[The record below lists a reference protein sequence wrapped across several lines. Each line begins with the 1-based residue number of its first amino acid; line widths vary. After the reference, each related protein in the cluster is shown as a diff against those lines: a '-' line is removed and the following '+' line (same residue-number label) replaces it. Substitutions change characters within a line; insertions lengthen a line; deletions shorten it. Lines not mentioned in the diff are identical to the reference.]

1 MDKDYKPVYLQI
13 VEEMKRQMVT
23 GKLSLGDKLP
33 SIRDVALEFKVNPN
47 TVQRSFRELET
58 QELIETKR
66 GIGSYVTQDQNLF
79 TKMRE
84 ELLQRKLRSFLEDMQ
99 ELRVDKKELL
109 KRIEEEHYE

>member
-58 QELIETKR
+58 QELIDTKR
-66 GIGSYVTQDQNLF
+66 GIGSFVTQDQHLF

-84 ELLQRKLRSFLEDMQ
+84 ELLQRKLRSFLEDMK